1 MYLAFI
7 TGLVSSLHCMGM
19 CGPIVLALPTKNA
32 LNAIL
37 YNLGRIATYTVLGT
51 VFGLFGKGL
60 YLAGIQQHLSIFLG
74 LLIILMVFLPK
85 VRLSFL
91 DRFTSRLRQWFTPF
105 FKRKNA
111 FALFMIGVLNGLL
124 PCGMVYVALLGAVA
138 MSGVAAGAGYMAL
151 FGLGTLPMML
161 AIGFSKK
168 LFKPHFRLK
177 INKLI
182 PVLALCI
189 GALFIVRGMNL
200 GIAYLSPKAEKQA
213 KTMSCCGKP
222 TEMTKK

>member
-1 MYLAFI
+1 MYIAFI

-19 CGPIVLALPTKNA
+19 CGPIALALPTKNA

-37 YNLGRIATYTVLGT
+37 YNLGRIATYAVLGT

-60 YLAGIQQHLSIFLG
+60 YLAGIQQHLSIGLG
-74 LLIILMVFLPK
+74 LLITVMVFLPK
-85 VRLSFL
+85 VRLSFV
-91 DRFTSRLRQWFTPF
+91 DRFTSRLRQWFMPF

-111 FALFMIGVLNGLL
+111 FALFMIGVLNGL
-124 PCGMVYVALLGAVA
+124 VYVALLGAVA

-168 LFKPHFRLK
+168 LFKPNFRLK
-177 INKLI
+177 INRLI
-182 PVLALCI
+182 PIMALCI

-200 GIAYLSPKAEKQA
+200 GIAYLSPKAEKQI
-213 KTMSCCGKP
+213 KTMRCCKP
-222 TEMTKK
+222 THIAK